1 MAGVYHAPCGFAIF
15 PARDLAKETGSGM
28 MADLTGYPG
37 GAGGCL
43 SIKRIGQEGIVADPK
58 RIGIVGAG
66 LIGQGWA
73 TVFASRG
80 CEVMLHDLRPEVL
93 GGAVAKVRA
102 NLMFLAEHDLIS
114 RDAAE
119 AAMEKIRT
127 TTRLTEAVAKAR
139 YVQECAFDDYAVKK
153 PLFREMDAAASKHT
167 ILASS
172 TSGLLMTEI
181 QSGLSEPGRCV
192 LVHPFLPVHLVPLV
206 EVAGGRDTGG
216 STLEATAALMR
227 EMGKTPIV
235 LKKEVS
241 GYIVNRFQAALLR
254 EAIDLVDKGV
264 ASAED
269 VDKAF
274 RLSLGLRGPVLGP
287 LLRAHLAGDGMERF
301 FQNYADSYR
310 IRWES
315 MACWTSVPAPAAD
328 SVVKSVKAME
338 VFAENSLEAIKAWRD
353 DMLVKILRI
362 VSNDF
367 RQR

>member
-1 MAGVYHAPCGFAIF
+1 VRACNLSGTGPCKRNRIWYDGG
-15 PARDLAKETGSGM
+15 PDGLSR
-28 MADLTGYPG
+28 G

-43 SIKRIGQEGIVADPK
+43 SIKQIGQEGIVANPR
-58 RIGIVGAG
+58 RIGVVGAG

-93 GGAVAKVRA
+93 ASAVAEVRA
-102 NLMFLAEHDLIS
+102 NLMFLAEHELIS
-114 RDAAE
+114 RDAVGAG
-119 AAMEKIRT
+119 MEKIRT
-127 TTRLTEAVAKAR
+127 TTRLTEAVARAH
-139 YVQECAFDDYAVKK
+139 YVQECAFDNYAVKK
-153 PLFREMDAAASKHT
+153 PLFREMDAAAPEHT

-181 QSGLSEPGRCV
+181 QRGLSEPARCV
-192 LVHPFLPVHLVPLV
+192 LVHPFLPVHLIPLV
-206 EVAGGRDTGG
+206 EVAGGRNTDG
-216 STLEATAALMR
+216 STLEATAELMQD
-227 EMGKTPIV
+227 MGKTPIV
-235 LKKEVS
+235 LKKEVP

-254 EAIDLVDKGV
+254 EAVDLVHNGV

-301 FQNYADSYR
+301 FQNFADSYR

-315 MACWTSVPAPAAD
+315 MASWTSIPPQAVD
-328 SVVKSVKAME
+328 SVVKSVKAMK
-338 VFAENSLEAIKAWRD
+338 VVAENSLEAIKAWRD
-353 DMLVKILRI
+353 DMLVRILRI

-367 RQR
+367 RQH

>member
-1 MAGVYHAPCGFAIF
+1 MANT
-15 PARDLAKETGSGM
+15 K
-28 MADLTGYPG
+28 
-37 GAGGCL
+37 
-43 SIKRIGQEGIVADPK
+43 Q
-58 RIGIVGAG
+58 IGIVGAG

-73 TVFASRG
+73 TVFASQG
-80 CEVMLHDLRPEVL
+80 CKVMLHDVRPEAL
-93 GGAVAKVRA
+93 GSAVAKVRA
-102 NLMFLAEHDLIS
+102 NLMFLAEHDMIS
-114 RDAAE
+114 RDAVE
-119 AAMEKIRT
+119 AGMEKIRT
-127 TTRLTEAVAKAR
+127 TTRLPEALAEAD

-172 TSGLLMTEI
+172 TSGLLMTEM
-181 QSGLSEPGRCV
+181 QNGLSEPGRCV
-192 LVHPFLPVHLVPLV
+192 LAHPFLPVHLIPLV
-206 EVAGGRDTGG
+206 EVAGGRKT
-216 STLEATAALMR
+216 SAPALEATAELMQD
-227 EMGKTPIV
+227 MGKTPIV
-235 LKKEVS
+235 LKKEVP

-254 EAIDLVDKGV
+254 EAIDLVDNGV

-315 MACWTSVPAPAAD
+315 MAAWTSVSPQAVD
-328 SVVKSVKAME
+328 SVVKGVKTME

-367 RQR
+367 RRR